1 MTRLPSG
8 AETLAR
14 AITAINAARAAP
26 NPTAGWVA
34 ALDALSGV
42 DRIAAIEVAAALAVV
57 IGRGELFIVD
67 GLDPPEVHPAAADPM
82 RQTHLMGK
90 P

>member
-1 MTRLPSG
+1 MTGLPTG

-14 AITAINAARAAP
+14 AITAIHAARSAP

-34 ALDALSGV
+34 ALDALSGA
-42 DRIAAIEVAAALAVV
+42 DRIEAIEVAAALAVT

-67 GLDPPEVHPAAADPM
+67 GLDPPEIPPGAADPM
-82 RQTHLMGK
+82 RPTHLMGK